1 MNKRNFE
8 SKKRNS
14 GYKRRRSV
22 IGIVPEG
29 KNVTE
34 TLYFDSFISASSN
47 FIIKVFKTGGNTD
60 IQSMVNTAKHE
71 WDNNKLDC
79 SLGDKIFVVLDL
91 DCSDEKASKLRNIFS
106 KIPDWL
112 NFTVSNPCFELWY
125 LLHFEYSTKPYHNS
139 KEMLKDLRKYIPDYS
154 KNKDV
159 TGLLFPSL
167 DKALANAEKLVEN
180 YKYECESW
188 PSTQHNPR
196 TDMHILMNLIKANY
210 C

>member
-14 GYKRRRSV
+14 GYKRRKSV

-34 TLYFDSFISASSN
+34 TLYFASFKSASSDL
-47 FIIKVFKTGGNTD
+47 IIKIFKTGGNTD
-60 IQSMVNTAKHE
+60 VQSMVNTAKHE
-71 WDNNKLDC
+71 WDNNRLNS

-91 DCSDEKASKLRNIFS
+91 DCSEEKASKLRNIVP
-106 KIPDWL
+106 KVPNWL
-112 NFTVSNPCFELWY
+112 NFTISNPCFEIWY
-125 LLHFEYSTKPYHNS
+125 LLHFEYSTKPYQDN
-139 KEMLKDLRKYIPDYS
+139 KGILKDLKKYIPVYE

-167 DKALANAEKLVEN
+167 DKALANAERLAEN
-180 YKYECESW
+180 YKYEREIW
-188 PSTQHNPR
+188 PSTLHNPR
-196 TDMHILMNLIKANY
+196 TDVHILMNLITHNNH
-210 C
+210 